1 MKLVYSLIF
10 CALTLFSVAQNDETT
25 KAKKFFNSG
34 VVYYENGDF
43 TNAIKDFSKALE
55 VRTKISDSYLLCN
68 IYLNRALCRMY
79 LGSADAVADASE
91 AVALKPEYA
100 RSYYVRALVYAR
112 IIHNYD
118 KAIADLDN
126 ALSLKPDEMD
136 FLFLKAS
143 CYREKKQ
150 PKEAIKILNT
160 LLESDSKN
168 KPALKERG
176 SLYLELHEYE
186 TAIAE
191 FKKILEYEPND
202 FGSLCNLASCLC
214 ELKKFDEA
222 LTYYLKAVQ
231 ADSTEAYVV
240 YNNIGYFINLEQKD
254 YKKAIEYFDKAIKSN
269 PKFGYSYS
277 NKGYAHYMIGDLKTA
292 MREINKSLEL
302 APKNSYAFKNRALVF
317 IAENKISSACLDLQ
331 KALDLGYATQYD
343 DEVDKL
349 KEKHCGK

>member
-1 MKLVYSLIF
+1 MKL
-10 CALTLFSVAQNDETT
+10 LFSLLICVFTFSAVAQNDETS

-34 VVYYENGDF
+34 VAFYEKGDF

-55 VRTKISDSYLLCN
+55 FRTKISDSYLLCN
-68 IYLNRALCRMY
+68 LYLNRALCRMY
-79 LGSADAVADASE
+79 LGSADAVNDAAE
-91 AVALKPEYA
+91 AVNLKPEYA
-100 RSYYVRALVYAR
+100 RSYYVRAMAYAR
-112 IIHNYD
+112 IMHDFD
-118 KAIADLDN
+118 KAVADLDN
-126 ALSLKPDEMD
+126 ALSLKPDEPD

-150 PKEAIKILNT
+150 PKESLKIINQI
-160 LLESDSKN
+160 LEADSKS
-168 KPALKERG
+168 KEALKERG
-176 SLYLELHEYE
+176 SIYLELHDYE
-186 TAIAE
+186 TAIKD
-191 FKKILEYEPND
+191 FTKVLEYEPNN

-222 LTYYLKAVQ
+222 LTYYLKAIE

-240 YNNIGYFINLEQKD
+240 YNNIGYFINFEQKD
-254 YKKAIEYFDKAIKSN
+254 YKKAIEAFDKAIKCN

-277 NKGYAHYMIGDLKTA
+277 NKGYAHYMLGDLKTA

-331 KALDLGYATQYD
+331 KALDLGYSTQYD

-349 KEKHCGK
+349 MAKHCGK